1 MLNVL
6 LESRAPRTRRVG
18 GTVASALVHAG
29 LLAGAIALTV
39 PKPVRANDGPKE
51 VIPPIYIPIDHS
63 PEMPTPRQARP
74 RQPEQGPVAPSP
86 GPVLTFS
93 PDIKPIAEIDPA
105 VGPATPVEE
114 FGTGLPTGG
123 PIGQPTGPVGP
134 AGGVIEERYVDRSP
148 RLIGRVEQPAFPAA
162 LRMTGRSG
170 KVVAQFVI
178 DTLGRAEMGDLR
190 MVEATDPLF
199 AESVRAVLPRYRF
212 SPGEAGG
219 RKVRTLVQL
228 PFDFTLTR

>member
-29 LLAGAIALTV
+29 LLAGAIALTAPQLV
-39 PKPVRANDGPKE
+39 SATDGPRE
-51 VIPPIYIPIDHS
+51 VPPPIYIDLERP
-63 PEMPTPRQARP
+63 PEAPRPQQPRP
-74 RQPEQGPVAPSP
+74 RQPEQESVAPAP
-86 GPVLTFS
+86 GPVLTFND
-93 PDIKPIAEIDPA
+93 DIKPIGEIDPT
-105 VGPATPVEE
+105 VGPPTPTEE
-114 FGTGLPTGG
+114 FGSGLPTGG

-134 AGGVIEERYVDRSP
+134 AGGVIDERHVDRSP
-148 RLIGRVEQPAFPAA
+148 RLIGRIEQPAVPAA
-162 LRMTGRSG
+162 LRLSGRSG
-170 KVVAQFVI
+170 KVIAQFVV